1 MTRVTPL
8 LIAALG
14 LAALP
19 VGAAPA
25 NAYIQHNLVADT
37 PGVADVTD
45 PNLINPWGIA
55 ESATS
60 PFWISNGG
68 SGLATVYSTS
78 ATATITVASLKV
90 TVPHGAGSTDTFGV
104 VTGQLSNTTTV
115 FTLANGNKANFL
127 FCTEDGTLSGWN
139 TGATAQV
146 KVDNS
151 ASGAAYKGMALGG
164 TSTAPQLYVANFSG
178 AVVEVYDGNF
188 APVTM
193 PTGAFTDS
201 QLPAGYGPFNIVN
214 IGGKLYVSYALQS
227 SKKRYDSAGPGNG
240 YVDIFDMSGTLVTRL
255 IAGGVLNSPWGMA
268 IAPPNFGALANML
281 LVGNFGN
288 GRINAFDPVTGASQ
302 GVLLNPAGS
311 PITNE
316 GLWTLQVGNGKSG
329 GDANAVYFTAG
340 VGGQMHGLFGSLQAA
355 PVSATTNPVV
365 SAASFQAGLT
375 QFGWVTIFGSNLSST
390 TRTWLAADLASGNLP
405 TQLDKVSVTIDG
417 KPAYISYI
425 SPTQINALVASDPTL
440 GPVQISTSNQ
450 GLVSNTFSATMTATA
465 PAFFIS
471 KSNYA
476 AALHSDNK
484 TIVGPTT
491 LFSGGASAP
500 AKPGEI
506 ISIYGT
512 GFGPGTLPI
521 PDGVLITTPIPL
533 TGVTFTIGGVA
544 ASSTFVGLVGPGLYQ
559 VNVTVPASLADG
571 DAQIVA
577 TVGGA
582 TSPTGPLVSVQH

>member
-1 MTRVTPL
+1 
-8 LIAALG
+8 
-14 LAALP
+14 
-19 VGAAPA
+19 
-25 NAYIQHNLVADT
+25 
-37 PGVADVTD
+37 
-45 PNLINPWGIA
+45 
-55 ESATS
+55 
-60 PFWISNGG
+60 
-68 SGLATVYSTS
+68 
-78 ATATITVASLKV
+78 
-90 TVPHGAGSTDTFGV
+90 
-104 VTGQLSNTTTV
+104 
-115 FTLANGNKANFL
+115 
-127 FCTEDGTLSGWN
+127 
-139 TGATAQV
+139 
-146 KVDNS
+146 
-151 ASGAAYKGMALGG
+151 
-164 TSTAPQLYVANFSG
+164 
-178 AVVEVYDGNF
+178 
-188 APVTM
+188 
-193 PTGAFTDS
+193 
-201 QLPAGYGPFNIVN
+201 
-214 IGGKLYVSYALQS
+214 
-227 SKKRYDSAGPGNG
+227 
-240 YVDIFDMSGTLVTRL
+240 VDIFDMSGTLVTRL